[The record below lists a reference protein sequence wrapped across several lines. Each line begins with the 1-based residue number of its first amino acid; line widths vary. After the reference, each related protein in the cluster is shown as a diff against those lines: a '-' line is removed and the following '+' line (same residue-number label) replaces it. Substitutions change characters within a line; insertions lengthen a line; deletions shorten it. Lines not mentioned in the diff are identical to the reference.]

1 MIQAAEGLIMV
12 RRAMAVLGLLSF
24 TITILGG
31 LAGGNRVEFI
41 LSRALWAMGL
51 FCLLGWIVGWCAER
65 VVAEHR
71 TKQREQILGPAE
83 EPAPVETAGDDERI
97 SSTPVTATPIQ

>member
-1 MIQAAEGLIMV
+1 MV
-12 RRAMAVLGLLSF
+12 RRAMAALGLLAF

-41 LSRALWAMGL
+41 LPRALWAMGL
-51 FCLLGWIVGWCAER
+51 FCFLGWIVGWCAER

-71 TKQREQILGPAE
+71 AKQRDEILGPAE
-83 EPAPVETAGDDERI
+83 KPAPAEAAPDDERN
-97 SSTPVTATPIQ
+97 SSTSVSPTPIQ

>member
-1 MIQAAEGLIMV
+1 MV
-12 RRAMAVLGLLSF
+12 RRAMAVLGLLAF

-31 LAGGNRVEFI
+31 LVGGNRVEFI
-41 LSRALWAMGL
+41 LPRALWAMVL
-51 FCLLGWIVGWCAER
+51 FCFLGWIVGWCAER

-71 TKQREQILGPAE
+71 AKQREEILGPAE
-83 EPAPVETAGDDERI
+83 EPAPDEAVPDDERN

>member
-1 MIQAAEGLIMV
+1 MV
-12 RRAMAVLGLLSF
+12 RRAMAVLGLLAF

-41 LSRALWAMGL
+41 LPRALWAMGL
-51 FCLLGWIVGWCAER
+51 FCFLGWIVGWCAER

-71 TKQREQILGPAE
+71 AKQREEILGPAE
-83 EPAPVETAGDDERI
+83 DSAPAEAAPDDDRNN
-97 SSTPVTATPIQ
+97 STPVSPTPIQ

>member
-1 MIQAAEGLIMV
+1 MV
-12 RRAMAVLGLLSF
+12 RRAMAVLGLLAF

-31 LAGGNRVEFI
+31 LVGGNRVEFI
-41 LSRALWAMGL
+41 LPRALWAMGL
-51 FCLLGWIVGWCAER
+51 FCFLGWIVGWCAER

-71 TKQREQILGPAE
+71 AKQRDEILGPAE
-83 EPAPVETAGDDERI
+83 EPAPAEAVPDDERN

>member
-1 MIQAAEGLIMV
+1 MV
-12 RRAMAVLGLLSF
+12 RRAMAVLGLLAF

-41 LSRALWAMGL
+41 LPRALWAMGL
-51 FCLLGWIVGWCAER
+51 FCLMGWIVGWCAER

-71 TKQREQILGPAE
+71 TKQHEEILGPAE
-83 EPAPVETAGDDERI
+83 EPAPAEAAPDDERN
-97 SSTPVTATPIQ
+97 SSTPVSPTPIQ

>member
-1 MIQAAEGLIMV
+1 MV
-12 RRAMAVLGLLSF
+12 RRAMAVLGLLAF

-41 LSRALWAMGL
+41 LPRALWAMGL
-51 FCLLGWIVGWCAER
+51 FCLMGWIVGWCAER

-71 TKQREQILGPAE
+71 TKQHEEILGPTE
-83 EPAPVETAGDDERI
+83 EPAPAEPAPDDERN
-97 SSTPVTATPIQ
+97 SSTSVSPTPIQ

>member
-1 MIQAAEGLIMV
+1 MV
-12 RRAMAVLGLLSF
+12 RRAMAVLGLLAF

-41 LSRALWAMGL
+41 LPRALWAMGL
-51 FCLLGWIVGWCAER
+51 FCLMGWIVGWCAER

-71 TKQREQILGPAE
+71 TKQHEEILGPAE
-83 EPAPVETAGDDERI
+83 EPAPAEAAPDDERN
-97 SSTPVTATPIQ
+97 SSTSVSPTPIQ

>member
-1 MIQAAEGLIMV
+1 MV
-12 RRAMAVLGLLSF
+12 RRAMAVLGLLAF

-41 LSRALWAMGL
+41 LPRALWAMGL
-51 FCLLGWIVGWCAER
+51 FCFLGWIVGWCAER

-71 TKQREQILGPAE
+71 AKQREEIFGPAE
-83 EPAPVETAGDDERI
+83 EPPPPEAAPDDERN
-97 SSTPVTATPIQ
+97 SSTPVSPTPIQ